1 MRKDSSWHASCML
14 LSELVD
20 YVGAGLCAGCA
31 AMRLS
36 LFLFF
41 PRCREVSLVNTKDS
55 EGSTRIVRVLQTQGA
70 LAMEAPAVYC
80 VSDVTKSLTVADDW
94 IRGLSNQR
102 QQIMCEVSVASLVP
116 ESRARTEG
124 DGAGKP
130 ASCKTSNTKG
140 LTNWFQL
147 HMMHR
152 RRLYKQYAMNLSV
165 WADTHSYYQ
174 LMMWCHDHHVFV
186 HPTVE
191 MIRQRSAFR
200 DHIFQ
205 VKEDVEAFTPLLA
218 IPEDLIIGFK
228 DANTESSDPSADVD
242 DRNNLYDAKREAEF
256 HKMNTGENTDADICQ
271 FFFASLGM
279 IVSDLI
285 TAKSS
290 PLTDPR
296 HLFAELL
303 SKVPTLQN
311 APYFDEDVV
320 FNSSETCLA
329 DVLLQ
334 MIRNYING
342 GPLVNKVP
350 LHELRWA
357 VSVSLSHSTPLS
369 IGAVR
374 SIGIVPLVHLFPHG
388 GTSTNA
394 YVIARTP
401 RENSAEKIATFFREK
416 FGYDFQGQANG
427 KWIYVVP
434 ERPLKAGEEISLQA
448 MAPVCEKDSEA
459 EQMWRLSCGTVPESY
474 MFSSQASAR
483 QEAATRFLIE
493 QGEALW
499 KASKAKRSL

>member
-1 MRKDSSWHASCML
+1 
-14 LSELVD
+14 
-20 YVGAGLCAGCA
+20 
-31 AMRLS
+31 
-36 LFLFF
+36 
-41 PRCREVSLVNTKDS
+41 
-55 EGSTRIVRVLQTQGA
+55 
-70 LAMEAPAVYC
+70 METPAVYC
-80 VSDVTKSLTVADDW
+80 VSDAAASLTMADDW
-94 IRGLSNQR
+94 IRGLSRQR
-102 QQIMCEVSVASLVP
+102 HKAMCEAGAVFPV
-116 ESRARTEG
+116 ARTGERTE
-124 DGAGKP
+124 DDEAQT
-130 ASCKTSNTKG
+130 ASSYRDSIARVP
-140 LTNWFQL
+140 TNRLHL

-152 RRLYKQYAMNLSV
+152 RRLYKQYAMDLSV
-165 WADTHSYYQ
+165 RADTHSFYQ
-174 LMMWCHDHHVFV
+174 LMMWCHDHHVFL

-191 MIRQRSAFR
+191 MTRHRSAFR
-200 DHIFQ
+200 EHVFR
-205 VKEDVEAFTPLLA
+205 VKEDVDAFTPLLA

-228 DANTESSDPSADVD
+228 DANTESSDPSASTD

-256 HKMNTGENTDADICQ
+256 HKLNTGENSDADICQ

-296 HLFAELL
+296 HLFAKLL

-311 APYFDEDVV
+311 APYFDEEVV
-320 FNSSETCLA
+320 FDSNETCLA

-334 MIRNYING
+334 MIRNYISG

-374 SIGIVPLVHLFPHG
+374 SIGIVPVVHLFPHG
-388 GTSTNA
+388 GTATNA
-394 YVIARTP
+394 YVVARTS
-401 RENSAEKIATFFREK
+401 REKSAEKMATFFREK

-434 ERPLKAGEEISLQA
+434 ERPLKAGEAINLQA

-474 MFSSQASAR
+474 MLSAQASAR
-483 QEAATRFLIE
+483 QEAATRFIVE

-499 KASKAKRSL
+499 KASKRSL

>member
-1 MRKDSSWHASCML
+1 M
-14 LSELVD
+14 
-20 YVGAGLCAGCA
+20 
-31 AMRLS
+31 
-36 LFLFF
+36 
-41 PRCREVSLVNTKDS
+41 
-55 EGSTRIVRVLQTQGA
+55 
-70 LAMEAPAVYC
+70 YC
-80 VSDVTKSLTVADDW
+80 VNDAATSLTMADDW
-94 IRGLSNQR
+94 IRGLSRQR
-102 QQIMCEVSVASLVP
+102 HQAMCEAGAMFP
-116 ESRARTEG
+116 GTRTGEGTEG
-124 DGAGKP
+124 DEAEN
-130 ASCKTSNTKG
+130 ALSYRDSVISALANR
-140 LTNWFQL
+140 LQL

-152 RRLYKQYAMNLSV
+152 RRLYKQYAMDLSV
-165 WADTHSYYQ
+165 WADAHSYYR

-191 MIRQRSAFR
+191 MIRQHSAFR
-200 DHIFQ
+200 EHVFQ
-205 VKEDVEAFTPLLA
+205 VKEDVDAFTPLLA

-228 DANTESSDPSADVD
+228 DANTESSGPSASID
-242 DRNNLYDAKREAEF
+242 DRNSLYDAKREAEF
-256 HKMNTGENTDADICQ
+256 HKLNTGENSDADICQ

-311 APYFDEDVV
+311 APYFDEELV
-320 FNSSETCLA
+320 FDSNETCLA

-357 VSVSLSHSTPLS
+357 VSLSLSHSTPLS

-374 SIGIVPLVHLFPHG
+374 SIGIVPVVHLFPHG
-388 GTSTNA
+388 GTATNA
-394 YVIARTP
+394 YVVARTS
-401 RENSAEKIATFFREK
+401 REKSAEKMATFFREK
-416 FGYDFQGQANG
+416 FGYDFQGLANG
-427 KWIYVVP
+427 RWIYVVP
-434 ERPLKAGEEISLQA
+434 ERPLKAGEEINLQA

-459 EQMWRLSCGTVPESY
+459 EQMWRLSCGTAPESY
-474 MFSSQASAR
+474 MLSAQASAR
-483 QEAATRFLIE
+483 QEAATRFIVE

-499 KASKAKRSL
+499 KASKAKSSL

>member
-1 MRKDSSWHASCML
+1 MSEVRAVCHISPPRERSVDKEAENEALHCDSSIH
-14 LSELVD
+14 
-20 YVGAGLCAGCA
+20 
-31 AMRLS
+31 
-36 LFLFF
+36 
-41 PRCREVSLVNTKDS
+41 VS
-55 EGSTRIVRVLQTQGA
+55 
-70 LAMEAPAVYC
+70 
-80 VSDVTKSLTVADDW
+80 
-94 IRGLSNQR
+94 
-102 QQIMCEVSVASLVP
+102 
-116 ESRARTEG
+116 
-124 DGAGKP
+124 
-130 ASCKTSNTKG
+130 
-140 LTNWFQL
+140 TNKFQV

-152 RRLYKQYAMNLSV
+152 RRLYRQYAMDLSL
-165 WADTHSYYQ
+165 WSDTHSYYQ

-191 MIRQRSAFR
+191 IARQRSAFR
-200 DHIFQ
+200 EHVFLVRD
-205 VKEDVEAFTPLLA
+205 DVEAFTPLLA
-218 IPEDLIIGFK
+218 IPEDLVIGFK
-228 DANTESSDPSADVD
+228 DANTESSDPAAGRD

-256 HKMNTGENTDADICQ
+256 HKVNTGDHSDADICQ

-303 SKVPTLQN
+303 SKVSTLQN
-311 APYFDEDVV
+311 APYFDDNVV
-320 FNSSETCLA
+320 FDSNETSLA

-334 MIRNYING
+334 MIRNYIHG

-350 LHELRWA
+350 LDELRWA

-369 IGAVR
+369 IGTVR

-388 GTSTNA
+388 GTATNA
-394 YVIARTP
+394 YVVARTS
-401 RENSAEKIATFFREK
+401 RDKSAEKMATFFKCK
-416 FGYDFQGQANG
+416 FGYDFQEQANG
-427 KWIYVVP
+427 RWIYVVP
-434 ERPLKAGEEISLQA
+434 DRPLKAGEAISLQA

-474 MFSSQASAR
+474 MMSGEASAR
-483 QEAATRFLIE
+483 QEAATRFIVQ